1 MPLLSAAPGA
11 FPLYCRIECM
21 VDNAGKYP
29 VEVDSNVGFF
39 RVRVGDLIPVV
50 KPIDGAPAEFQKW
63 SDAEI
68 EAFLGAAGGKVT
80 RAIAYSYDALA
91 LDITIE
97 GVVVKDFDLQ
107 VDPSKRIAHMRE
119 LAKEWHQRANAE
131 DESEVSSFE
140 YFVPKPFETYL
151 KPEGAPHRW
160 F

>member
-1 MPLLSAAPGA
+1 
-11 FPLYCRIECM
+11 M

-50 KPIDGAPAEFQKW
+50 KPIDGEPAEFQKW

-97 GVVVKDFDLQ
+97 GVVVK
-107 VDPSKRIAHMRE
+107 R
-119 LAKEWHQRANAE
+119 
-131 DESEVSSFE
+131 
-140 YFVPKPFETYL
+140 
-151 KPEGAPHRW
+151 
-160 F
+160 